1 VVHKMIEEE
10 VWGDEQQQAMGKEFS
25 SKVEV
30 ILSDCRLVFLSDV
43 LPTFVSLNTHL
54 LKLCL

>member
-1 VVHKMIEEE
+1 MIEEE

-30 ILSDCRLVFLSDV
+30 IFSDCRLVFLSDV